1 MPSPPAARATIDLL
15 QRESLTTVV
24 RHEVERMIVGGEV
37 GAGDKLSEEAV
48 AGRLGVSR
56 GPVRE
61 AFRALAESG
70 LVQFEKNR
78 GVFVR
83 RVSIEEADEIYD
95 IRAALDQHVGRRLA
109 ESITTEQLKALRTL
123 VERMERAVA
132 QEDVK
137 TYSDLNLRFHDTLLA
152 FTGNAKLIE
161 TYRRLV
167 NELNLYRRDALL
179 HDKALLVSVAE
190 HKAIV
195 KAIAGRDPE
204 AAGRVLYDHVMASRE
219 RMHRAIGAPPS
230 TRKPAGTPRKN
241 P

>member
-1 MPSPPAARATIDLL
+1 MPSQPAKAAIDLL
-15 QRESLTTVV
+15 QRESLTSVV
-24 RHEVERMIVGGEV
+24 RDEVERMIVGGEFEA
-37 GAGDKLSEEAV
+37 GAKLSEETV

-109 ESITTEQLKALRTL
+109 EHITAEQLKALRSL

-132 QEDVK
+132 QDDVK
-137 TYSDLNLRFHDTLLA
+137 AYSQLNLGFHDTLIE

-167 NELNLYRRDALL
+167 NELNLYRREALL
-179 HDKALLVSVAE
+179 HDKAHLVSVAE

-195 KAIAGRDPE
+195 KAIASRDPE

-219 RMHRAIGAPPS
+219 RMHRAVDAPPS
-230 TRKPAGTPRKN
+230 ARAPAGNPRKN